1 MKVILL
7 FLLMGISAATQAM
20 CYEVFDASNELIFS
34 STASP
39 IRLDGP
45 SPSASVQERFPGGHM
60 VILHSDCEFLDR
72 TTQEGRERTAYLAKM
87 KSAQLMVSASKP
99 ASGAGS
105 TSSGTPSSETPSSGK
120 PSSSPNLDKLCKF
133 PFYKVGDPRGEELSK
148 AAIAECR
155 QNDGSRGDAYAAWK
169 DHFSVTSSNRNAA
182 IARSQAAASSISGGN
197 TRCKP
202 DGLGGLRCSPGF

>member
-7 FLLMGISAATQAM
+7 SLLMGISAATQAM

-60 VILHSDCEFLDR
+60 VIRHSDCEFFDR

-87 KSAQLMVSASKP
+87 KSAQVMVSASKA
-99 ASGAGS
+99 ASGSGS
-105 TSSGTPSSETPSSGK
+105 TSSGTPSSDTPSSGK
-120 PSSSPNLDKLCKF
+120 PSSSPDLDKLCKF
-133 PFYKVGDPRGEELSK
+133 TYYTKNDPRGEELAK
-148 AAIAECR
+148 AAKAECLE
-155 QNDGSRGDAYAAWK
+155 NNGSRGDAYAAWQ
-169 DHFSVTSSNRNAA
+169 DHFSVTSANRNAA
-182 IARSQAAASSISGGN
+182 AARAQAARAGN
-197 TRCKP
+197 TRCNP
-202 DGLGGLRCSPGF
+202 DGFGGLRCSPGF